1 MLDGHTDFIASLAF
15 SPDGATLAFSSG
27 DRSVRLWD
35 LPDGQERFLF
45 RDQTSTVS
53 VLAFSPDGRFLIL
66 GNHVSP
72 TIRLWDITT
81 GREQMPLQG
90 LSGNL
95 IAVTISHDAST
106 LAAADFNGLITFWD
120 LQTLKIASRQLRHA
134 RVYSLAFAPDG
145 QTLATGGFDGTIQL
159 WDWPAL
165 RLVTDAPQPVAASG
179 LPVNL
184 ARAIVA
190 NAQAGTRAAKRPAAS
205 VQAAVSRGS

>member
-1 MLDGHTDFIASLAF
+1 MSTVSVVAF
-15 SPDGATLAFSSG
+15 SPDG
-27 DRSVRLWD
+27 
-35 LPDGQERFLF
+35 Q
-45 RDQTSTVS
+45 
-53 VLAFSPDGRFLIL
+53 FLIS
-66 GNHVSP
+66 GSHVSP
-72 TIRLWDITT
+72 RIRLWDITA

-95 IAVTISHDAST
+95 IAVTINNDATT
-106 LAAADFNGLITFWD
+106 LAAAGFNGLIRFWD

-145 QTLATGGFDGTIQL
+145 HTLATGGFDGTIQF
-159 WDWPAL
+159 WDWPDCTP
-165 RLVTDAPQPVAASG
+165 TDAPQPVAASV